1 MKATIQVN
9 DKREAEAV
17 RVGLEDPAVRAFVV
31 IMGVMKSLPSKRAQ
45 ARVMQYVTDRLDEDQ
60 ENAAQHGRVPGT
72 SDGGQ
77 VA

>member
-31 IMGVMKSLPSKRAQ
+31 IMGVLMPLTPRAR
-45 ARVMQYVTDRLDEDQ
+45 ARVMQYVTDKLDEDQ
-60 ENAAQHGRVPGT
+60 ENATQHGRVPGT
-72 SDGGQ
+72 SDGSQ
-77 VA
+77 AA